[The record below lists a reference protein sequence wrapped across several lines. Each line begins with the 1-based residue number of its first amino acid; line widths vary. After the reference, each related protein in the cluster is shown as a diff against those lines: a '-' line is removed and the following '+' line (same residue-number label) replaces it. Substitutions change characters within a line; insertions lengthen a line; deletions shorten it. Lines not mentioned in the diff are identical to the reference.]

1 MTGGWQWLG
10 GDSTLAAGWH
20 NVQATYDGSSVR
32 TFIDGRQIYFARY
45 PFGPLAADTTSPLYV
60 GTRSPG
66 VGRMKGSLDRVK
78 ILSYAVNP
86 QDSLGP
92 RTGLITKAELAAD
105 SIAGLAAYLDLRMN
119 PLLDAKANLAGASFT
134 GKVGFGT
141 TTPTAPIDVD
151 ITGAAFNKD
160 TTLAR
165 FTYRT
170 TGGRSADFLIDY
182 RGLSSGDGSLAF
194 REDRAAKDFMVVN
207 MLPTGSGP
215 RVIFPTGRVGIGT
228 NTPMGL
234 LDVQGGSAAT
244 GAGAPIILN
253 AQKGGASG
261 AGGNIVINS
270 GENGAG
276 GAVGNILFS
285 AGGVPGTGGT
295 TTNEIMRI
303 TGSGEVG
310 IGSNYAGVPLTVSR
324 TGSVPAVVRI
334 QGNSTQNAPL
344 TALELRHV
352 NTPVGGNVGQA
363 VDVDFT
369 VELAS
374 TGAQTVAA
382 KIRAGKEEDFTV
394 PANADSYL
402 AFSTMKDGTASEK
415 VRINSQG
422 DLVAG
427 PNILMNGTNA
437 NGMITSN
444 RVSISAAGPQDFIRF
459 LKNGVVYG
467 TNAVVGYLYVYAK
480 NLDDGANAE
489 SDIYIIT
496 TTGNGITDAS
506 AELVKSK
513 VRGVSPVSAISLV
526 NDGTGGGVKL
536 VITKTTGTVA
546 LEVFSTFVGTVF

>member
-1 MTGGWQWLG
+1 
-10 GDSTLAAGWH
+10 
-20 NVQATYDGSSVR
+20 
-32 TFIDGRQIYFARY
+32 
-45 PFGPLAADTTSPLYV
+45 
-60 GTRSPG
+60 
-66 VGRMKGSLDRVK
+66 
-78 ILSYAVNP
+78 
-86 QDSLGP
+86 
-92 RTGLITKAELAAD
+92 
-105 SIAGLAAYLDLRMN
+105 
-119 PLLDAKANLAGASFT
+119 
-134 GKVGFGT
+134 
-141 TTPTAPIDVD
+141 
-151 ITGAAFNKD
+151 
-160 TTLAR
+160 
-165 FTYRT
+165 
-170 TGGRSADFLIDY
+170 
-182 RGLSSGDGSLAF
+182 
-194 REDRAAKDFMVVN
+194 